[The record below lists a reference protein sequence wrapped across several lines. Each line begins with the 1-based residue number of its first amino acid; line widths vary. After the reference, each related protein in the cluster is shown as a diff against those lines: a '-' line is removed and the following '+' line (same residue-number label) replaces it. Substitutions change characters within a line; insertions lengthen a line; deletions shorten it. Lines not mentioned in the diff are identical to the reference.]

1 MASTAQHR
9 LAYGLLSPTLVL
21 MILSGVIP
29 FALVIY
35 FRYMTPLRGSTIS
48 GWEPLGMSRC

>member
-9 LAYGLLSPTLVL
+9 LVYGLLSPTLVL

>member
-9 LAYGLLSPTLVL
+9 LAYGLLSPALVL

-29 FALVIY
+29 FAIVI
-35 FRYMTPLRGSTIS
+35 
-48 GWEPLGMSRC
+48 

>member
-35 FRYMTPLRGSTIS
+35 FSLHDTFVGEHYI
-48 GWEPLGMSRC
+48 